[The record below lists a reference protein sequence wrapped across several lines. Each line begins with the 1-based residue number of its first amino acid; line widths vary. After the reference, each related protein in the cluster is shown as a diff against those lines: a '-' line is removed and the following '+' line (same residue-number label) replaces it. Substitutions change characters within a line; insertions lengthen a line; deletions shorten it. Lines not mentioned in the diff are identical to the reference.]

1 VQRGSLKAIK
11 FRGVKVW
18 RAQWREQGKGRTKIL
33 GRCADVSR
41 GDARAELDRIVA
53 AVNNREVAKS
63 PKVDTLRQYTENEYL
78 VQKTR
83 KWKASTAS
91 TTECLIEAY
100 LLRQV
105 GSRPLNQITRRELQ
119 VHLDSLAEEG
129 RSASVVKHVRFQ
141 LQAIF
146 AMAKGDGLITVDPTN
161 GLVNPRCK
169 RAPDKTVLNLADF
182 ARALMVL
189 EIQERLIF
197 QLALYEGMRPGEI
210 VGLQMGDMAGD
221 ELRISRRIY
230 AGKVDEPKSKRSWRP
245 IPLTRQ
251 TGALLGQ
258 YLALTG
264 ETRSDA
270 WLFPSE
276 TGNSPLDYS
285 NVWRRRIG
293 PELSK
298 IGLAFV
304 NFQVLRRTW
313 ATEFDPDGTN
323 PHTRAALAGH
333 SVDVSENVYRQTKPE
348 DLRRAVND
356 WSGRLPLGSGLLQ

>member
-63 PKVDTLRQYTENEYL
+63 PKVDTLRQYTENE
-78 VQKTR
+78 
-83 KWKASTAS
+83 
-91 TTECLIEAY
+91 Y